1 MRGILEASDVV
12 LRHAVGIVR
21 VLRLTASVDS
31 GGVIEASGVEPLG
44 RERSR
49 GKDQLTT
56 LIWLSLCSG
65 VCRKS
70 PGNGSN
76 RQTSYY
82 DDEKSDQDN
91 ETSHN

>member
-1 MRGILEASDVV
+1 MLSILEASDVV

-44 RERSR
+44 RERAR
-49 GKDQLTT
+49 GKDLLAT

-65 VCRKS
+65 IRRKR
-70 PGNGSN
+70 PGDGSTC
-76 RQTSYY
+76 QTSYQ
-82 DDEKSDQDN
+82 DDEESA
-91 ETSHN
+91 